1 MEAQI
6 VFFPNSVYVTFKGNT
21 STHTVKHIV
30 FFLHLR
36 KTLFPSRSILVP
48 SATDV
53 SAKRKKPFPP
63 LLAVPLSPP
72 SPTHTLTLRSIS
84 PPVRDA
90 RRQPVEKKG
99 GGWKGGEFNIQI
111 TDEHGSNNLTAKRG
125 GVEQDSMFS
134 LSALN
139 ISITFSVLFL
149 VLSGP
154 RMMSS
159 DDFFAMEGFL
169 GGLLL

>member
-1 MEAQI
+1 M
-6 VFFPNSVYVTFKGNT
+6 
-21 STHTVKHIV
+21 
-30 FFLHLR
+30 
-36 KTLFPSRSILVP
+36 
-48 SATDV
+48 
-53 SAKRKKPFPP
+53 
-63 LLAVPLSPP
+63 
-72 SPTHTLTLRSIS
+72 
-84 PPVRDA
+84 
-90 RRQPVEKKG
+90 EKKG

-125 GVEQDSMFS
+125 GVGFEQDSMFS

-159 DDFFAMEGFL
+159 DDFFATEGFL

>member
-1 MEAQI
+1 M
-6 VFFPNSVYVTFKGNT
+6 
-21 STHTVKHIV
+21 
-30 FFLHLR
+30 
-36 KTLFPSRSILVP
+36 
-48 SATDV
+48 
-53 SAKRKKPFPP
+53 
-63 LLAVPLSPP
+63 
-72 SPTHTLTLRSIS
+72 
-84 PPVRDA
+84 
-90 RRQPVEKKG
+90 EKKG

-111 TDEHGSNNLTAKRG
+111 TDEHGSNNLTAKMGG
-125 GVEQDSMFS
+125 GVGFEQDSMFS